1 MTDLIRA
8 GFAGLLWLGAF
19 VVMAL
24 HASHRV
30 FGLRDI
36 DADTDRSATVAGLTR
51 SGILIAYPFFATF
64 QVLLAKAL
72 AVVGALTSA
81 GMLSAY
87 VVLVVVGL
95 SLYRSRRRGE
105 DVQSARAHD
114 ARETGESSD
123 TALLRQV
130 VLGGAALIVVGAALY
145 SLLAPLAIWDVLAYH
160 MPMVASYAQ
169 NGSLDAWPT
178 QDLRQIYRVN
188 AGELQLLN
196 VALLSGSDAW
206 VELPNALGLAVC
218 LVAAFE
224 LARLGL
230 RRRDFAWLVV
240 ALVLTAPQLQFGAAS
255 AKNDLIFTAV
265 LLGAFVW
272 ALRALLSS
280 THAVPYA
287 ILAGICAAIA
297 TATKV
302 MGLNVIG
309 AAGLLML
316 VAVLMRRFPI
326 RALVSYT
333 VVACVTLVVLVGS
346 VYWANYTR
354 AGVPVGVTPNEV
366 AYRFGIDNLIAAAR
380 FYLYDLPIK
389 RLLITQVFEHDFGHY
404 GYLFPLMAAG
414 GVIAVFRQAAR
425 LGRRNRVLSGLGLMT
440 AALLLSVVAVR
451 LPIEW
456 DQRFMI
462 WLVPACAVLAV
473 SLVERLDERRVLV
486 LAAAATAIA
495 VVNLALIFSNG
506 AEGMFARSVRYLAA
520 TGALPR
526 DVDAPAPRY
535 LRMIEGF
542 SVLDS
547 ATDTDSVLYI
557 GTDDSWMYPSWGRYF
572 TRHVRG
578 VWNEADAAEQVTS
591 RRQRFIVIESRA
603 LSRIR
608 ASAVNAAHAS
618 GYVPVFSSEHRVILE
633 RAAPPPVPA
642 SR

>member
-8 GFAGLLWLGAF
+8 GLTGALWLGAF

-24 HASHRV
+24 HASRGV
-30 FGLRDI
+30 FSLRDI
-36 DADTDRSATVAGLTR
+36 DADTDRSATFAGLTR
-51 SGILIAYPFFATF
+51 SGILIAYPLFATF
-64 QVLLAKAL
+64 QVLVTKAL
-72 AVVGALTSA
+72 AAVGVLTSA

-87 VVLVVVGL
+87 VLFVVVGVFV
-95 SLYRSRRRGE
+95 YRSRRRGE
-105 DVQSARAHD
+105 AVQSAEARD
-114 ARETGESSD
+114 ARGPGEGSD

-130 VLGGAALIVVGAALY
+130 VSGGAAVIVVGAALY
-145 SLLAPLAIWDVLAYH
+145 SLFTPLAIWDVLAYH
-160 MPMVASYAQ
+160 MPMVASYVQ

-224 LARLGL
+224 LARLAL

-240 ALVLTAPQLQFGAAS
+240 ALVLTAPQFQFGAAS

-272 ALRALLSS
+272 ALRALLSD
-280 THAVPYA
+280 TQTMVYA
-287 ILAGICAAIA
+287 SLAGMCAAIA

-326 RALVSYT
+326 RAAITYT
-333 VVACVTLVVLVGS
+333 IVAGATLIVLVGS

-366 AYRFGIDNLIAAAR
+366 AYRFGINNLIAAAR
-380 FYLYDLPIK
+380 FYIYELPVK

-414 GVIAVFRQAAR
+414 GVIAVFRQAAK
-425 LGRRNRVLSGLGLMT
+425 LGGRNRALSGLGLMT

-473 SLVERLDERRVLV
+473 SLVQRLDERRVLV
-486 LAAAATAIA
+486 LATAATAIGL
-495 VVNLALIFSNG
+495 VNLALIYSNG
-506 AEGMFARSVRYLAA
+506 AEGMFARSVSYLGA

-535 LRMIEGF
+535 VRMIEGF
-542 SVLDS
+542 SVLDR

-557 GTDDSWMYPSWGRYF
+557 GSDDSWMYPSWGRHF

-578 VWNEADAAEQVTS
+578 VWNEADATEQVTS
-591 RRQRFIVIESRA
+591 RRQRFIVIESAA
-603 LSRIR
+603 LPRIR
-608 ASAVNAAHAS
+608 ESATDAAHAS
-618 GYVPVFSSEHRVILE
+618 GYVPVFSSAHRVILE
-633 RAAPPPVPA
+633 RAVSPPMPA